1 MNIFIVL
8 SIAKEYLMTAVHS
21 ILIIVTSFSE
31 IAPGEPT
38 GLWLEEFA
46 VPYMEFKS
54 KGYHINVAS
63 IEGGKAPIDPRST
76 PSAEQKE
83 AWADA
88 IEALGETLSVASIK
102 AADYDA
108 VFMPGGHGTMFD
120 FPSSED
126 LHKVLRDFAQQN
138 KVIAAMC
145 HGPASLVGV
154 TMDDGRPLVSGRA
167 ITSFTNEEEA
177 AAGFTKKMPFLLENR
192 LRALG
197 ANFVEEPNW
206 ADHVQVDGKL
216 ITGQNP
222 QSSKSTALAV
232 INALSPN

>member
-1 MNIFIVL
+1 MNPI
-8 SIAKEYLMTAVHS
+8 HS

-38 GLWLEEFA
+38 GVWLEELA

-54 KGYHINVAS
+54 KGFKISVAS
-63 IEGGKAPIDPRST
+63 IQGGKAPVDPRSN
-76 PSAEQKE
+76 PSPEQKE
-83 AWADA
+83 VWAEA
-88 IEALGETLSVASIK
+88 IKALDKTVSVASIK
-102 AADYDA
+102 ATNYDA
-108 VFMPGGHGTMFD
+108 VFIPGGHGTMFD
-120 FPSSED
+120 LPSSEV
-126 LHKVLRDFAQQN
+126 LHKVLRDFVEQD

-154 TMDDGRPLVSGRA
+154 TLEDGTPLVSGRT

-177 AAGFTKKMPFLLENR
+177 AAGFTKKMPFLLESR
-192 LRALG
+192 LRELG

-206 ADHVQVDGKL
+206 SNHVQVDGKL

-222 QSSKSTALAV
+222 QSSKSAALAV
-232 INALSPN
+232 INALTNN